1 MEAEVTYI
9 AKDGRRFKDALLCQ
23 EYEKSLGVIPNSV
36 ADVILQLEKH
46 DVKEFVFGI
55 VIVRDRSTGVCSIYT
70 RHTSC
75 CDDVLEDYVNVTD
88 IMEEKRYM
96 TATVGELI
104 ETLRKED
111 KDDYAQY
118 LIVYAKD
125 RQFHSP
131 GIMASHNPM
140 IWK

>member
-1 MEAEVTYI
+1 MEAEVMYI
-9 AKDGRRFKDALLCQ
+9 AKDGRRFTDALQCE
-23 EYEKSLGVIPNSV
+23 EYEKTIGVIPNSV

-46 DVKEFVFGI
+46 DKQEFIFGI
-55 VIVRDRSTGVCSIYT
+55 VIVRDRNTGVCSIYT

-75 CDDVLEDYVNVTD
+75 CDCVLEDYVNVAD
-88 IMEEKRYM
+88 ILEEKRYI

-104 ETLRKED
+104 ETLRHED
-111 KDDYAQY
+111 KDNFAQY
-118 LIVYAKD
+118 MIVYSKNM
-125 RQFHSP
+125 QFKSP